1 MRDALYQDAA
11 GACPRRGPVCFEDR
25 AQSCFAVTALRPR
38 LRARRARAVSK
49 DSESGVRPASELG
62 QLCNWTRRR
71 TLKEDQA
78 RREGACLEQDVTPSS
93 AQYALVPFSF
103 FKCTQFC
110 RPFERRPVPLA
121 SPAAPPAFPAPA
133 DHLGACER
141 AECGQEAGCR
151 PETLRAGRLPQGRR
165 GKVDADVTQ
174 ARLSPSGSATEASP
188 PPSIPST
195 GKCLSFVDFR
205 NSSCFLKPQ
214 RSTILKPQK
223 CIAMI
228 LLVS

>member
-11 GACPRRGPVCFEDR
+11 GACPRRGPVCFEDK

-62 QLCNWTRRR
+62 RLCNWTRRL

-78 RREGACLEQDVTPSS
+78 RREDACLEQDVTPSS

-110 RPFERRPVPLA
+110 WSFERRPVPSGVSS
-121 SPAAPPAFPAPA
+121 SPAPPF
-133 DHLGACER
+133 L
-141 AECGQEAGCR
+141 R
-151 PETLRAGRLPQGRR
+151 PQTTWELVTVLIATRRR
-165 GKVDADVTQ
+165 GADRRCFGQGGSPRDAGAGWTQ
-174 ARLSPSGSATEASP
+174 T
-188 PPSIPST
+188 
-195 GKCLSFVDFR
+195 
-205 NSSCFLKPQ
+205 
-214 RSTILKPQK
+214 
-223 CIAMI
+223 
-228 LLVS
+228 